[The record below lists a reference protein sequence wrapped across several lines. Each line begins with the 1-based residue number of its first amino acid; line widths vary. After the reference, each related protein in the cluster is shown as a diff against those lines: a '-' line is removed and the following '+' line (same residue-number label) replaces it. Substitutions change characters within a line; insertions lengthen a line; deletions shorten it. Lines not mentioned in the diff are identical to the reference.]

1 MKYDVYKKKY
11 CNIILY
17 RIPKN
22 REIEIGAREHLF
34 DSDIYIE
41 DRDIET
47 NSSKYW
53 ELLKT
58 YSHLLERLSE
68 IDHEYYYYLLSIE

>member
-1 MKYDVYKKKY
+1 MKFNYEKKNY
-11 CNIILY
+11 CHIYLY
-17 RIPKN
+17 RIPN
-22 REIEIGAREHLF
+22 SREIEIGAREHFF

-41 DRDIET
+41 DRDVEM

-58 YSHLLERLSE
+58 YSHLLKRLSE
-68 IDHEYYYYLLSIE
+68 IDHEYYRYYLVIE